1 MKYFEVNSM
10 LDLKS
15 RVLAAINAFRRG
27 LPVVLTD
34 DADRENEADLV
45 MPACMINHKW
55 MARMIHDGSGIVCL
69 TLTQALADAMQLPYM
84 VAQNQSKEGTAFTV
98 SVDARFGISTGVSA
112 ADRVHTIKAVL
123 AEHAGPDDLVRPGH
137 VFPLIANPG
146 GVLVRRGHTEGSV
159 DLCLLAGLPPAGVIC
174 ELMCEDGRM
183 LTGTAIDA
191 YAQRYQLPVL
201 SIEDIA
207 LYRSRLL
214 DQSELAFLHA
224 VRTEFSTL

>member
-1 MKYFEVNSM
+1 M

-98 SVDARFGISTGVSA
+98 SVDARYGISTGVSA
-112 ADRVHTIKAVL
+112 ADRVRTIGAIL
-123 AEHAGPDDLVRPGH
+123 AEHASPDDLVRPGH

-146 GVLVRRGHTEGSV
+146 GVLIRRGHTEGSI

-174 ELMCEDGRM
+174 ELMCEDGSM
-183 LTGTAIDA
+183 LTGSAIDA

-224 VRTEFSTL
+224 ARSEFSTHLRNT

>member
-1 MKYFEVNSM
+1 M

-69 TLTQALADAMQLPYM
+69 TLTQVLADAMQLPYM

-98 SVDARFGISTGVSA
+98 SVDAKSGISTGVSA
-112 ADRVHTIKAVL
+112 ADRVHTIKTVL
-123 AEHAGPDDLVRPGH
+123 AKDACPDDLVRPGH
-137 VFPLIANPG
+137 VFPLIASPG

-159 DLCLLAGLPPAGVIC
+159 DLCQLAGLPSAGVIC
-174 ELMCEDGRM
+174 ELMCEDGSM

-214 DQSELAFLHA
+214 EQSDLAFLQA
-224 VRTEFSTL
+224 ARSEFSTLSRNT